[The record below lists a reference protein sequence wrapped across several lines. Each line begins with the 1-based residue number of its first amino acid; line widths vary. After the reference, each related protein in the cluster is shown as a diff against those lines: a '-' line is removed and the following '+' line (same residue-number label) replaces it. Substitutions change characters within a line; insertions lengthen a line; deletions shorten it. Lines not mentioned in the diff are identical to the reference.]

1 MKLFKNKNFIYRGFE
16 IVETSHS
23 FNIYHQNDE
32 LLRTIPKDNSKSKD
46 LVKTFINEHLRKE
59 N

>member
-16 IVETSHS
+16 IVETDCH
-23 FNIYHQNDE
+23 FHIYYKNDE
-32 LLRTIPKDNSKSKD
+32 LLRIIPTDNSKSKD
-46 LVKTFINEHLRKE
+46 MVKTFINEHLGKG

>member
-16 IVETSHS
+16 IVETNCH
-23 FNIYHQNDE
+23 FNIYHKNDE
-32 LLRTIPKDNSKSKD
+32 LLRMIPKDNNKSKD